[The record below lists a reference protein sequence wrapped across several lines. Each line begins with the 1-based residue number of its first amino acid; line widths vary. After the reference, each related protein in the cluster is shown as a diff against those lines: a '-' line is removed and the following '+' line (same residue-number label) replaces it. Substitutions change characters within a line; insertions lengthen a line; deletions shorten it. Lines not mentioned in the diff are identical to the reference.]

1 MGISSRNC
9 KIHFRG
15 ALVQVEEHQSEYILP
30 LQYNSTSEELMYWL
44 KKTSRGISSLNCK
57 RALPRSSCTG

>member
-1 MGISSRNC
+1 MDISSLYC

-15 ALVQVEEHQSEYILP
+15 PLVQVEEHQYEYILP
-30 LQYNSTSEELMYWL
+30 LQYNSTSEELMYRL

-57 RALPRSSCTG
+57 TALQRSFCTG